1 MVWYV
6 IMAQGL
12 VNLEKGRGKAAA
24 VQAKLA
30 RITAVWGLR
39 LRVEVGKLPIRV
51 FEKSC
56 TSPQHPFR
64 SIGTVR

>member
-1 MVWYV
+1 MYYPRGNSH

-30 RITAVWGLR
+30 RITAVLGA
-39 LRVEVGKLPIRV
+39 VSEGGGG
-51 FEKSC
+51 EAG
-56 TSPQHPFR
+56 HP
-64 SIGTVR
+64 GV